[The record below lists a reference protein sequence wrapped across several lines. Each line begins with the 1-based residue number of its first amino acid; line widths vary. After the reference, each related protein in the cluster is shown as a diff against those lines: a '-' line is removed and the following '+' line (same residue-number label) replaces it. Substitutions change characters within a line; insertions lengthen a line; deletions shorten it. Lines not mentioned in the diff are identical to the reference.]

1 VYQHRDNP
9 PCVMHVCGAGSHE
22 RPSGEVSQM
31 PYGATSRRGLGLS
44 GVVVGSG
51 IVEKPSA
58 DARRSDKRKTIILG
72 LRAQGVAVWL
82 VCHAV
87 CRRLSS

>member
-1 VYQHRDNP
+1 
-9 PCVMHVCGAGSHE
+9 
-22 RPSGEVSQM
+22 M
-31 PYGATSRRGLGLS
+31 PYGATSRRELDLS

-87 CRRLSS
+87 CRRLSGVISVNARWTHRGHIVAS